1 MAIADNFFLVGNTRG
16 NNVTLFDFSSGEL
29 LGDFIS
35 AESGLLDDP
44 DTLLFGPDANGDRL
58 KDLYITNGTK
68 PGTSSVLR
76 FDGTTGAFIDA
87 FISDDPT
94 TDIDETGGL
103 VRPYELAFGPDG
115 NLYVASFLSDQILRY
130 DGKTGAFLDIF
141 AEGNGLA
148 GGLNGPDGLLFIN
161 ESLYVTTQGSI
172 ATEDSDTGD
181 IFPSFSAGLPSQIL
195 RYDTLA
201 PGTTPTIFATPDPSS
216 ESFGF
221 VSLLGLEVGPVD
233 GDLYVS
239 DFAGDILRFD
249 VETGDLI
256 ERLSTNFTTGESPS
270 NNFIG
275 NLDFS
280 STGNLLTVGFDVSTE
295 EGAVLLFGENDGT
308 PKSPFDVLV
317 PITPLLNRP
326 IGVTFLDNTPEI
338 IEAPILELVD
348 LTGFDGDVTVNV
360 TASREASFS
369 NILKFYE
376 TDARGFVAG
385 LLPGEAGYED
395 AVATNLLDVQLFVAN
410 NTTAN
415 IDFNLPG
422 GVFYA
427 PALLINGSSTNLA
440 TIDDAAL
447 GNVRVKREGNT
458 WSFEDLTDND
468 FNDLVVT
475 INSVN
480 PVVSSAD

>member
-1 MAIADNFFLVGNTRG
+1 MAKTDNFFLVGNTQG
-16 NNVTLFDFSSGEL
+16 NNVILFDFSSGES

-35 AESGLLDDP
+35 AETGLLDNP

-58 KDLYITNGTK
+58 KDLYVTSGTR

-76 FDGTTGAFIDA
+76 FDGTTGEFIDE
-87 FISDDPT
+87 FISDDST
-94 TDIDETGGL
+94 TDVDETGGL
-103 VRPYELAFGPDG
+103 IRPYELAFGPDG

-130 DGKTGAFLDIF
+130 DGKTGAFIDVF

-148 GGLNGPDGLLFIN
+148 GGLNGPDGLLFIGD
-161 ESLYVTTQGSI
+161 SLYVTTQGSI
-172 ATEDSDTGD
+172 ATEDPETGD
-181 IFPSFSAGLPSQIL
+181 ISPSFSAGLPSQIL
-195 RYDTLA
+195 RYDTLETGA
-201 PGTTPTIFATPDPSS
+201 TPTVFATPDPSS

-249 VETGDLI
+249 VETGNLI
-256 ERLSTNFTTGESPS
+256 ERLSTNFTTDEPPS

-280 STGNLLTVGFDVSTE
+280 SKGDLLTVGFDVSTE
-295 EGAVLLFGENDGT
+295 EGAVLLFGEDGGT
-308 PKSPFDVLV
+308 PKSPFEVLV

-326 IGVTFLDNTPEI
+326 IGITFLDNTPEV
-338 IEAPILELVD
+338 IEAPVAELVD
-348 LTGFDGDVTVNV
+348 LTGFDSDVTVNV
-360 TASREASFS
+360 TVFREAGFS

-376 TDARGFVAG
+376 TNAQGIVDG
-385 LLPGEAGYED
+385 LLPGEAGYET
-395 AVATNLLDVQLFVAN
+395 AVAANLLDGEIFVEN
-410 NTTAN
+410 NTSADLDLT
-415 IDFNLPG
+415 LPG

-427 PALLINGSSTNLA
+427 PVLLINGSSTNLA

-447 GNVRVKREGNT
+447 GNVRVKREGDT

-468 FNDLVVT
+468 FNDLIVT
-475 INSVN
+475 INSVE
-480 PVVSSAD
+480 PVVS

>member
-1 MAIADNFFLVGNTRG
+1 M
-16 NNVTLFDFSSGEL
+16 
-29 LGDFIS
+29 
-35 AESGLLDDP
+35 
-44 DTLLFGPDANGDRL
+44 
-58 KDLYITNGTK
+58 
-68 PGTSSVLR
+68 
-76 FDGTTGAFIDA
+76 
-87 FISDDPT
+87 
-94 TDIDETGGL
+94 
-103 VRPYELAFGPDG
+103 
-115 NLYVASFLSDQILRY
+115 
-130 DGKTGAFLDIF
+130 
-141 AEGNGLA
+141 
-148 GGLNGPDGLLFIN
+148 
-161 ESLYVTTQGSI
+161 
-172 ATEDSDTGD
+172 
-181 IFPSFSAGLPSQIL
+181 
-195 RYDTLA
+195 
-201 PGTTPTIFATPDPSS
+201 
-216 ESFGF
+216 
-221 VSLLGLEVGPVD
+221 
-233 GDLYVS
+233 
-239 DFAGDILRFD
+239 
-249 VETGDLI
+249 
-256 ERLSTNFTTGESPS
+256 
-270 NNFIG
+270 
-275 NLDFS
+275 
-280 STGNLLTVGFDVSTE
+280 
-295 EGAVLLFGENDGT
+295 
-308 PKSPFDVLV
+308 
-317 PITPLLNRP
+317 
-326 IGVTFLDNTPEI
+326 
-338 IEAPILELVD
+338 
-348 LTGFDGDVTVNV
+348 NV

>member
-1 MAIADNFFLVGNTRG
+1 MTKESDFFLVGNTRG
-16 NNVTLFDFSSGEL
+16 NNVSLFDFFSGEL

-58 KDLYITNGTK
+58 KDLYITSGTK

-76 FDGTTGAFIDA
+76 FDGTTGDFIDT
-87 FISDDPT
+87 FVGDDPT

-103 VRPYELAFGPDG
+103 IRPYELAFGPDG

-130 DGKTGAFLDIF
+130 DGETGAFLDVF

-161 ESLYVTTQGSI
+161 DSLYVTTQGSI
-172 ATEDSDTGD
+172 ATEDPETGD
-181 IFPSFSAGLPSQIL
+181 IFPSFSAGLPSQLL
-195 RYDTLA
+195 RYDSLEA
-201 PGTTPTIFATPDPSS
+201 GTTPTVFATPDPSPD
-216 ESFGF
+216 SFGF

-256 ERLSTNFTTGESPS
+256 ERLGTNFTTGEPPS

-280 STGNLLTVGFDVSTE
+280 SEGDLLTVGFDVSTE
-295 EGAVLLFGENDGT
+295 AGAVLLFREDGGT
-308 PKSPFDVLV
+308 PKSTFDVLV

-326 IGVTFLDNTPEI
+326 IGVTFLDNTPEV
-338 IEAPILELVD
+338 IELPAPELVD

-360 TASREASFS
+360 TASREADFS
-369 NILKFYE
+369 NILKFYK
-376 TDARGFVAG
+376 TDAEGSVDG
-385 LLPGEAGYED
+385 LLPGEVGYED
-395 AVATNLLDVQLFVAN
+395 AVAVNLLDVQLFVAN
-410 NTTAN
+410 NATAN
-415 IDFNLPG
+415 IDFTLPG
-422 GVFYA
+422 GGFYA
-427 PALLINGSSTNLA
+427 PALLIDGSSTNLA

-447 GNVRVKREGNT
+447 GNVRVKREGDS

-475 INSVN
+475 INSIG
-480 PVVSSAD
+480 PVVA

>member
-1 MAIADNFFLVGNTRG
+1 MAKADDFFLVGNTRG

-44 DTLLFGPDANGDRL
+44 DTLLFGPDANGDSL
-58 KDLYITNGTK
+58 KDLYITSGTK

-76 FDGTTGAFIDA
+76 FDGTTGEFIDE

-130 DGKTGAFLDIF
+130 DGTTGAFLDVF

-161 ESLYVTTQGSI
+161 GSLYVTTQGSI
-172 ATEDSDTGD
+172 ATEDPDTGE
-181 IFPSFSAGLPSQIL
+181 ISPSFSAGLPSQIL
-195 RYDTLA
+195 RYDTLEA
-201 PGTTPTIFATPDPSS
+201 GVKPTVFATPDPSP

-256 ERLSTNFTTGESPS
+256 ERLSTNFTTDGSPS

-280 STGNLLTVGFDVSTE
+280 SNGDLLTVGFDVSTE
-295 EGAVLLFGENDGT
+295 EGAVLLFGEDNGT
-308 PKSPFDVLV
+308 PRSPFDVLV

-326 IGVTFLDNTPEI
+326 IGITFLDNTPEAN
-338 IEAPILELVD
+338 ESPIPELVD
-348 LTGFDGDVTVNV
+348 LTGFDDNVTVNF
-360 TASREASFS
+360 TASREAAFN

-376 TDARGFVAG
+376 TDAQGIVDG
-385 LLPGEAGYED
+385 LLPGEAGYEA
-395 AVATNLLDVQLFVAN
+395 AVAENLLDVELFVGNSTSADIAL
-410 NTTAN
+410 T
-415 IDFNLPG
+415 LPG

-468 FNDLVVT
+468 FNDLIVT
-475 INSVN
+475 INSVE
-480 PVVSSAD
+480 PAVA